1 MQKKVKKKTHKMPD
15 GRIMKG
21 AKHKAKKKY

>member
-1 MQKKVKKKTHKMPD
+1 MTKHVKKKTHKMPD

-21 AKHKAKKKY
+21 AKHKTKKKY